1 MPPLLSIKSLPPKP
15 NYMKNFSYGWVV
27 LTGLLFMYAA
37 SNGIALNTI
46 PLFFPE
52 IIKEFS
58 IDQADVQRG
67 PALLFLLIALLSP
80 LMGYLLDRFNAR
92 LLITVG
98 AIGLVLDIL
107 FFSRVASY
115 QQFLIFYVAYSF
127 FLTLCGI
134 ISSMYLVTHWFQRHR
149 GKAVGILLLG
159 SSLGGAVF
167 PPLAGKWIKT
177 MGWHAAAGQLGIIAA
192 VFLIVPLFFIR
203 NKKRPEFTAS
213 FSSLK
218 TQMFGDIT
226 LKQAASTP
234 TFYFLLVGTSVL
246 WFCINGIINNNA
258 LYLSDLGLDSKQA
271 GAIIG
276 LFFTCSVA
284 GKLIFGFLSDYFSKK
299 NIMLLAI
306 ANLFAGAVL
315 LKMTVQ
321 DPSLLKAYAICFGIG
336 FSGAFTMI
344 QLLVAELYQGK
355 NYGTI
360 LGVVTMVDTLA
371 GSAGALVLGI
381 LRKTSGS
388 YLSSFTLMI
397 ALCIIA
403 FIATTFVRPKRRYV

>member
-1 MPPLLSIKSLPPKP
+1 
-15 NYMKNFSYGWVV
+15 MKNFSYGWAV
-27 LTGLLFMYAA
+27 LIGLLLMYAA
-37 SNGIALNTI
+37 SNGIVLNTV

-52 IIKEFS
+52 IIKEFN

-92 LLITVG
+92 LLITLG
-98 AIGLVLDIL
+98 AIGLALDVL
-107 FFSRVASY
+107 FFSQIANY

-127 FLTLCGI
+127 CLALCGI
-134 ISSMYLVTHWFQRHR
+134 ISSMYLVTNWFHKHR

-159 SSLGGAVF
+159 SSLGGAIF

-177 MGWHAAAGQLGIIAA
+177 MGWQAAAGQLGIIAA
-192 VFLIVPLFFIR
+192 VIILVPLFFIR
-203 NKKRPEFTAS
+203 NKKRAEFSAS
-213 FSSLK
+213 FSSLQ
-218 TQMFGDIT
+218 TQLYPDIT
-226 LKQAASTP
+226 LKEAVRTP

-258 LYLSDLGLDSKQA
+258 LYLSDLKLDPKQA
-271 GAIIG
+271 GGIIG
-276 LFFTCSVA
+276 LFFTCSVF

-299 NIMLLAI
+299 YIMILAIVNLLAGSI
-306 ANLFAGAVL
+306 L
-315 LKMTVQ
+315 LKMTVN
-321 DPSLLKAYAICFGIG
+321 DLTFLKAYAVCFGIG

-355 NYGTI
+355 NYGSI
-360 LGVVTMVDTLA
+360 LGVVTMIDTLA

-381 LRKTSGS
+381 LRKNSGS
-388 YLSSFTLMI
+388 YLSSFNLMI
-397 ALCIIA
+397 TLCIVA
-403 FIATTFVRPKRRYV
+403 LIATVFVKSKKIAGV

>member
-1 MPPLLSIKSLPPKP
+1 
-15 NYMKNFSYGWVV
+15 MKNFSYGWVV
-27 LTGLLFMYAA
+27 LIGLLLMYAA

-52 IIKEFS
+52 IIKEFN

-67 PALLFLLIALLSP
+67 PALLFLFIALLSP
-80 LMGYLLDRFNAR
+80 LMGYLLDRFSAR
-92 LLITVG
+92 LLITLG
-98 AIGLVLDIL
+98 AIGLALDIL
-107 FFSRVASY
+107 FFSQIADY

-127 FLTLCGI
+127 CLALCGI
-134 ISSMYLVTHWFQRHR
+134 ISSMYLVTNWFHKHR

-159 SSLGGAVF
+159 SSLGGAIF

-192 VFLIVPLFFIR
+192 VFILVPLFFIR
-203 NKKRPEFTAS
+203 DKKRQEFTAS

-218 TQMFGDIT
+218 SQLFTDIT

-258 LYLSDLGLDSKQA
+258 LYLSDLKLDPKQA
-271 GAIIG
+271 GGIIG
-276 LFFTCSVA
+276 LFFTCSVF
-284 GKLIFGFLSDYFSKK
+284 GKLFFGFLSDYFSKK
-299 NIMLLAI
+299 YIMILAIVNLLAGSI
-306 ANLFAGAVL
+306 L
-315 LKMTVQ
+315 LKMTIT
-321 DPSLLKAYAICFGIG
+321 DISLLKAYAICFGIG

-360 LGVVTMVDTLA
+360 LGVVTMIDTLA

-388 YLSSFTLMI
+388 YLSSFNLMI
-397 ALCIIA
+397 GLCIVA
-403 FIATTFVRPKRRYV
+403 LATTIFVKSKKLT

>member
-1 MPPLLSIKSLPPKP
+1 
-15 NYMKNFSYGWVV
+15 MKNFSYGWVV
-27 LTGLLFMYAA
+27 LIGLLLMYAA

-46 PLFFPE
+46 PLFFSE
-52 IIKEFS
+52 IIKEFN

-67 PALLFLLIALLSP
+67 PALLFLFIALLSP
-80 LMGYLLDRFNAR
+80 LMGYLLDRFSAR
-92 LLITVG
+92 LLITLG
-98 AIGLVLDIL
+98 AIGLALDIL
-107 FFSRVASY
+107 LFSQIADY

-127 FLTLCGI
+127 CLALCGI
-134 ISSMYLVTHWFQRHR
+134 ISSMYLVTNWFHKHR

-159 SSLGGAVF
+159 SSLGGAIF

-192 VFLIVPLFFIR
+192 VFILVPLFFIR
-203 NKKRPEFTAS
+203 DKKRQEFTAS

-218 TQMFGDIT
+218 SQLFTDIT

-258 LYLSDLGLDSKQA
+258 LYLSDLKLDPKQA
-271 GAIIG
+271 GGIIG
-276 LFFTCSVA
+276 LFFTCSVF

-299 NIMLLAI
+299 YIMILAIVNLLAGSI
-306 ANLFAGAVL
+306 L
-315 LKMTVQ
+315 LKMTIT
-321 DPSLLKAYAICFGIG
+321 DISLLKAYAICFGIG

-360 LGVVTMVDTLA
+360 LGVVTMIDTLA

-388 YLSSFTLMI
+388 YLSSFNLMI

-403 FIATTFVRPKRRYV
+403 LVATIFVKSKKLT

>member
-1 MPPLLSIKSLPPKP
+1 
-15 NYMKNFSYGWVV
+15 MKNFSYGWVV
-27 LTGLLFMYAA
+27 LIGLLLMYAA

-52 IIKEFS
+52 IIKEFN

-67 PALLFLLIALLSP
+67 PALLFLFIALLSP
-80 LMGYLLDRFNAR
+80 LMGYLLDRFSAR
-92 LLITVG
+92 LLITLG
-98 AIGLVLDIL
+98 AIGLALDIL
-107 FFSRVASY
+107 FFSQIANY

-127 FLTLCGI
+127 CLALCGI
-134 ISSMYLVTHWFQRHR
+134 ISSMYLVTNWFHKHR

-159 SSLGGAVF
+159 SSLGGAIF

-192 VFLIVPLFFIR
+192 VFILVPLFFIR
-203 NKKRPEFTAS
+203 DKKRQEFTAS

-218 TQMFGDIT
+218 SQLFTDIT

-258 LYLSDLGLDSKQA
+258 LYLSDLKLDPKQA
-271 GAIIG
+271 GGIIG
-276 LFFTCSVA
+276 LFFTCSVF

-299 NIMLLAI
+299 YIMILAIVNLLAGSI
-306 ANLFAGAVL
+306 L
-315 LKMTVQ
+315 LKMTIT
-321 DPSLLKAYAICFGIG
+321 DISLLKAYAICFGIG

-360 LGVVTMVDTLA
+360 LGVVTMIDTLA

-388 YLSSFTLMI
+388 YLSSFNLMI

-403 FIATTFVRPKRRYV
+403 LVATIFVKSKKLT